1 LELPEPRP
9 RFEIFVASPRV
20 DGIHL
25 RSGYIARGGIRWS
38 ERREDFRTEVLGLMH
53 AQVVKNTIIVPT
65 GAKGG
70 FVVKNAPAE
79 RDALAREVE
88 TCYRLFI
95 SALLDVTDNLV
106 GGSLQPPSPEV
117 VRRDAA
123 VDAYLV
129 VAADKGTASFSDIAN
144 ELARARGFWLGDA
157 FASGGSHGYD
167 HKKMGIT
174 SRGVWESVKQ
184 PFREMGRDAERD
196 LLSTVGIGD
205 MSGDVF
211 GNGMLLSRTLALVAA
226 FDHRHVFLDPTP
238 DPEAAYEER
247 RRLFELPA
255 SSWADYSPDR
265 ISPGGGVWPRT
276 AKSIP
281 LSAAAQAALGV
292 TADALPPNEV
302 IRAILRAPVDL
313 LWNGGVGTSVKA
325 HDENDAE
332 VGDRTN
338 DALRVT
344 GRELRCRAVA
354 EGGNLGFTQRGRV
367 EYAHQGGR
375 INTDA
380 VDNSG
385 GVDCSDHEVNV
396 KIALD

>member
-1 LELPEPRP
+1 RVSEADAETKRLVDAITAAIDAVPTLDADRILRMLLHAVLAVLRTNLYRSDDAESVPPCLSLKLDSAQVLELPEPRP

-70 FVVKNAPAE
+70 FVVKNPPAE

-106 GGSLQPPSPEV
+106 GGSLQPPSPEI
-117 VRRDAA
+117 VRRD
-123 VDAYLV
+123 
-129 VAADKGTASFSDIAN
+129 
-144 ELARARGFWLGDA
+144 
-157 FASGGSHGYD
+157 
-167 HKKMGIT
+167 
-174 SRGVWESVKQ
+174 
-184 PFREMGRDAERD
+184 
-196 LLSTVGIGD
+196 
-205 MSGDVF
+205 
-211 GNGMLLSRTLALVAA
+211 AA
-226 FDHRHVFLDPTP
+226 FDHRHVFIDPTP

-276 AKSIP
+276 AKSIS

-313 LWNGGVGTSVKA
+313 LWNGGVGTFVKA
-325 HDENDAE
+325 H
-332 VGDRTN
+332 
-338 DALRVT
+338 
-344 GRELRCRAVA
+344 
-354 EGGNLGFTQRGRV
+354 
-367 EYAHQGGR
+367 
-375 INTDA
+375 
-380 VDNSG
+380 
-385 GVDCSDHEVNV
+385 
-396 KIALD
+396 